1 MRLLVVVAE
10 EVMGAGSETSTRVL
24 VAFGVLVLPSDSA
37 PFEDSGVFVSP
48 GNLLDI
54 DVVGSN

>member
-1 MRLLVVVAE
+1 
-10 EVMGAGSETSTRVL
+10 MGAGSETSTRVL